1 LLLLYPAQF
10 RDGEHTDGL
19 DVHPQR
25 RGNPHPSAR
34 RVNAEVDVF
43 DVLLD
48 HLDGDFTKLNLHG
61 DQYSGCSMM
70 RKMRSTSASYCKTP
84 YNAALITCSRAWT
97 LRHPRNGS
105 GSK

>member
-25 RGNPHPSAR
+25 RGNPHPSTG
-34 RVNAEVDVF
+34 RVNAEVDIL

-48 HLDGDFTKLNLHG
+48 YLHVYFTKLEG
-61 DQYSGCSMM
+61 RGQGWG
-70 RKMRSTSASYCKTP
+70 RCKAQSIQLFLTV
-84 YNAALITCSRAWT
+84 S
-97 LRHPRNGS
+97 
-105 GSK
+105 